1 MGPPAET
8 DLYRDTW
15 VRYLGYANEVGESF
29 RAIVPIS
36 LVWASYGVA
45 TTYVMA
51 DAIDKG
57 KKAAVWYIPLGA
69 LPYPLP
75 AVLPRSS
82 STGSLLSMLSVLH
95 PSGTRTRRGEAD
107 AGGRGCGGYICVA
120 GAGLCGYPRLHH

>member
-1 MGPPAET
+1 GGCAMGPPAET

-57 KKAAVWYIPLGA
+57 KKAAVIFTPVPLMA
-69 LPYPLP
+69 
-75 AVLPRSS
+75 
-82 STGSLLSMLSVLH
+82 
-95 PSGTRTRRGEAD
+95 PSGIELTTL
-107 AGGRGCGGYICVA
+107 
-120 GAGLCGYPRLHH
+120 GLVGQCSNP